1 MSLDNS
7 SLQILKIDFIESILE
22 NTFINHIEIENVRK
36 LLINNLMLKC
46 DNELLINFILENMQK
61 IILKYDELLTL
72 PKSINKNLIII

>member
-1 MSLDNS
+1 
-7 SLQILKIDFIESILE
+7 LKIDFIESILE